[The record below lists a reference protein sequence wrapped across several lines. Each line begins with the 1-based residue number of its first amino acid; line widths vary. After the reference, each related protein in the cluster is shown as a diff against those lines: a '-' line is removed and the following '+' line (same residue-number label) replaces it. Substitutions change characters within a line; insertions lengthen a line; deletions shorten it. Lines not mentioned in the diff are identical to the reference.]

1 MCDEHSMRPTILL
14 ALCALAFGC
23 KKKEQPEMNATPG
36 QPGAMGPGGDIGSA
50 MTGKDMGAPKSPDEI
65 ATRYQECWGF
75 YNAGNFDELKTCL
88 APDVVISMPGAGTP
102 AKKGVDA
109 VIADSRDQHGH
120 GDVQLVL
127 VSGKNLVGVVRLGDS
142 TVAQAIVVDGAGRV
156 ATEADY
162 AGTEPPPSKAIVL
175 ATGDDKEKTNLAAV
189 PNATFAAG
197 DYVVSRAEGLT
208 ISRLDAGK
216 VAQTWQFK

>member
-1 MCDEHSMRPTILL
+1 MKAMILF

-23 KKKEQPEMNATPG
+23 KKTEQPEMNATPG

-50 MTGKDMGAPKSPDEI
+50 MTGKDMGKPKTPDEI

-75 YNAGNFDELKTCL
+75 YNAGNFDQLKTCL
-88 APDVVISMPGAGTP
+88 APEVVISMPGAGT
-102 AKKGVDA
+102 AEKKGVDA
-109 VIADSRDQHGH
+109 VIADSREQHGH

-127 VSGKNLVGVVRLGDS
+127 VSGKNLVGVVRLGDT
-142 TVAQAIVVDGAGRV
+142 TVAQAIVVDDAGRV

-162 AGTEPPPSKAIVL
+162 TGTDPSPSKAIVL
-175 ATGDDKEKTNLAAV
+175 ATGDAKEQANLAAV
-189 PNATFAAG
+189 PNATLAAG
-197 DYVVSRAEGLT
+197 DYVVARTATGLA

>member
-1 MCDEHSMRPTILL
+1 MRPTILL
-14 ALCALAFGC
+14 ALCTLAFGC

-50 MTGKDMGAPKSPDEI
+50 MTGKDMGAAKTPDQI

-102 AKKGVDA
+102 EKKGVDA
-109 VIADSRDQHGH
+109 VIADSREQHGH

-127 VSGKNLVGVVRLGDS
+127 VSGKNLVGVVRLGDA
-142 TVAQAIVVDGAGRV
+142 TVAQAIVVDSAGRV

-162 AGTEPPPSKAIVL
+162 TGTDQPPKAIVL
-175 ATGDDKEKTNLAAV
+175 ATGDAKEQANLAAV

-197 DYVVSRAEGLT
+197 DYVVARTSGLS